1 MGRAARGFRLP
12 VIVGALLVAGAVGC
26 GDGSTQVGSTPLPPL
41 PGPPDAG
48 LPDTGTPDAPP
59 PPPPVS
65 GGEVT
70 LATWNLE
77 LFPKS
82 PESVVDVAAILDDLA
97 LDLVG
102 VEEIAEPA
110 AFEQLVADLPG
121 YAGVVAQDNPDA
133 YQRNGIL
140 YRTSRVTLTDAE
152 TLFSDDWYAFPRPPI
167 KAHIT
172 VKGTT
177 PEFDFDFM
185 VVHLKAYFDAESE
198 DRRRKACA
206 KLDTWIR
213 NRIAGGAD
221 RDVVIAGDWND
232 RLGDA
237 PADNIFQVFLD
248 APDDYRFLTFPLV
261 DAGDSSYIPYDSLID
276 HVMVTSDALT
286 EYGTGTTYVIPLD
299 TTVPDYQA
307 NVSDHRPVVSR
318 FVLP

>member
-1 MGRAARGFRLP
+1 MGRAARGIRLP
-12 VIVGALLVAGAVGC
+12 VIVGALLVTVGC
-26 GDGSTQVGSTPLPPL
+26 GDASTPVGSTPLPPL

-59 PPPPVS
+59 PPPVN

-82 PESVVDVAAILDDLA
+82 PESVADVAAILDDLA

-102 VEEIAEPA
+102 VEEIAETA
-110 AFEQLVADLPG
+110 AFDQLLANLPG
-121 YAGVVAQDNPDA
+121 YSGVIAQVDPSA
-133 YQRNGIL
+133 YQRNAIL

-152 TLFSDDWYAFPRPPI
+152 TLFAGDWYAFPRPPI
-167 KAHIT
+167 KAHVT

-177 PEFDFDFM
+177 PEFDFDFV

-198 DRRRKACA
+198 DRRRQACT
-206 KLDTWIR
+206 KLDAWIR
-213 NRIAGGAD
+213 DRIASGAD

-232 RLGDA
+232 RLGDE

-248 APDDYRFLTFPLV
+248 APGDYSFLTYPLL
-261 DAGDSSYIPYDSLID
+261 ATGETSYIPYDSLID
-276 HVMVTSDALT
+276 HVMVTSDTLT
-286 EYGTGTTYVIPLD
+286 EYGSGTTYVLPLE
-299 TTVPDYQA
+299 TTIPDYQA
-307 NVSDHRPVVSR
+307 TVSDHRPVVSR

>member
-12 VIVGALLVAGAVGC
+12 VIVGALLVTAGVGC
-26 GDGSTQVGSTPLPPL
+26 GDASAPVSSTPLPPR

-48 LPDTGTPDAPP
+48 LPDTGTPDA
-59 PPPPVS
+59 PPPVS

-82 PESVVDVAAILDDLA
+82 SESVAEVAAILDDLA
-97 LDLVG
+97 FDLVG
-102 VEEIAEPA
+102 VEEIADPA
-110 AFEQLVADLPG
+110 AFDQLLTHLPG
-121 YAGVVAQDNPDA
+121 YAGVVAQVDPSA
-133 YQRNGIL
+133 YQRNAIV

-152 TLFSDDWYAFPRPPI
+152 TLFADDWYAFPRPPI
-167 KAHIT
+167 KAHVT

-177 PEFDFDFM
+177 PEFDFDFV

-198 DRRRKACA
+198 ERRRQACA
-206 KLDTWIR
+206 KLDAWIR
-213 NRIAGGAD
+213 DRIVTGAD
-221 RDVVIAGDWND
+221 RDVVIVGDWND
-232 RLGDA
+232 RLGDE
-237 PADNIFQVFLD
+237 PVDNIFQVFLD
-248 APDDYRFLTFPLV
+248 APSDYRFLTYPLL
-261 DAGDSSYIPYDSLID
+261 ATGETSYIPYESLID

-286 EYGTGTTYVIPLD
+286 EYGTGTTYVIPLE